1 MILLDV
7 TPCLLI
13 IHCSL
18 TTSPHYFHTVKI
30 SAVALIKMVSVS
42 VSLLD

>member
-7 TPCLLI
+7 ISGLWI

-18 TTSPHYFHTVKI
+18 ITSPHYFHTVKI